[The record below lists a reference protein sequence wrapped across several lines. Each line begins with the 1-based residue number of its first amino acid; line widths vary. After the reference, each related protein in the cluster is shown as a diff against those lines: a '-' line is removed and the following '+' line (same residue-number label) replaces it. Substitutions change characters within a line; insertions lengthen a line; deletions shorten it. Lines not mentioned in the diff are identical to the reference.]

1 MRQEMR
7 QRNLGGYPE
16 ERALI
21 AGLVSLDA
29 RQTRGFLSSQ
39 RSAEV
44 ELKGAT
50 AA

>member
-1 MRQEMR
+1 MR
-7 QRNLGGYPE
+7 QRDLEVIQQEWPVSGC
-16 ERALI
+16 
-21 AGLVSLDA
+21 LVSLDA